1 MAFCVQCGTRVGDAD
16 RFCVKCGA
24 PQKVT
29 AGAKAGSQSSAPRP
43 VSDPFSG
50 ISGRT
55 ASLLCYVPWVGW
67 IAAIVVLASHRFRT
81 DAQVRFHAFQGLY
94 IFVAWL
100 MVEWVVS
107 PFMYASDFLIGL
119 PFPSPGRAPAATGD
133 LHRVDLHDDQGQSRR
148 ELQAADYWG
157 SGGAVGER
165 AAVLIPRKAR
175 SLSMGR
181 IVRSD

>member
-119 PFPSPGRAPAATGD
+119 PFHHLGVHLLQLAIFIAWIFMMIKVSHDENYKLPIIGD
-133 LHRVDLHDDQGQSRR
+133 L
-148 ELQAADYWG
+148 A
-157 SGGAVGER
+157 ER
-165 AAVLIPRKAR
+165 SVSEQR
-175 SLSMGR
+175 S
-181 IVRSD
+181 